1 MDRLCWKSFVALCA
15 AALGLGCQK
24 GPFVGVSFQTMNNP
38 FFIDLAEG
46 LESVLSE
53 RGYRIE
59 VRDAQWNSLK
69 QKNDVA
75 DLVMG
80 RAAAIFLN
88 PVNWEG
94 VTGSLDFA
102 KQKGVPCIVVDA
114 PVSDPDLVLTTVA
127 SDNVRAGK
135 LAAQALAKV
144 CRPARIAILHRSVNK
159 ACIDRVAG
167 FREEIAQYPD
177 MEILEVQEGGGT
189 TEGSRPVMLDLIARR
204 PELNAVF
211 AINDPS
217 ALGAISAL
225 ESVGK
230 LAQVKVVSVDGS
242 KAALLAVRSG
252 KLLSTSAQFPKE
264 IGRTAAE
271 VALRYLRGEPIEKSY
286 VVRVELITKENVEQY
301 LSASEGEKQ

>member
-1 MDRLCWKSFVALCA
+1 MSGILRTSLVALWAGVLA
-15 AALGLGCQK
+15 AGCQK

-53 RGYRIE
+53 RGYRLE

-80 RAAAIFLN
+80 RAAVIFLN

-127 SDNVRAGK
+127 SDNVRAGR
-135 LAAQALAKV
+135 LAAQALAKA

-167 FREEIAQYPD
+167 FRAEIAQYPD
-177 MEILEVQEGGGT
+177 MEILEEQEGGGT

-225 ESVGK
+225 EAVGK
-230 LAQVKVVSVDGS
+230 LSQVQVVSVDGS
-242 KAALLAVRSG
+242 KAALLAIQAG

-271 VALRYLRGEPIEKSY
+271 VALRHLAGEPVEKSY
-286 VVRVELITKENVEQY
+286 VVRVELITKENVEEF
-301 LSASEGEKQ
+301 LSASEGKKR

>member
-1 MDRLCWKSFVALCA
+1 MTPRLA
-15 AALGLGCQK
+15 AFASACLFAGLGCER

-46 LESVLSE
+46 LESVVAE
-53 RGYRIE
+53 RGYRLE

-80 RAAAIFLN
+80 KAAAIFLN

-94 VTGSLDFA
+94 VTGSLELA
-102 KQKGVPCIVVDA
+102 RSKGIPTIVVDA
-114 PVSDPDLVLTTVA
+114 PVSDPSLVLATVA
-127 SDNVRAGK
+127 SDNVEAGR
-135 LAAQALAKV
+135 LAARALANA

-167 FREEIAQYPD
+167 FREEAARWPD
-177 MEILEVQEGGGT
+177 MEIVDVQEGGGT
-189 TEGSRPVMLDLIARR
+189 TEGARPVMLDLIARR
-204 PELNAVF
+204 PDLNAVF

-225 ESVGK
+225 ESAGK
-230 LAQVKVVSVDGS
+230 LSQVKVVSVDG
-242 KAALLAVRSG
+242 AEEALRAIREG
-252 KLLSTSAQFPKE
+252 KLLSTSAQFPRE
-264 IGRTAAE
+264 IGRKAAE
-271 VALRYLRGEPIEKSY
+271 VALRHLAGEPVEKSY
-286 VVRVELITKENVEQY
+286 VVRVELVTRENVDAF
-301 LSASEGEKQ
+301 LSPLEAKPR